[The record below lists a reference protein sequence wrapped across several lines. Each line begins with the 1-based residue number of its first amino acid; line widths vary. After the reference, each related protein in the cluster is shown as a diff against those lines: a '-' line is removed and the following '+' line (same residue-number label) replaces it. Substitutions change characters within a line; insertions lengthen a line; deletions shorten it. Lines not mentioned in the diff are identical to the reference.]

1 MAQEQSTS
9 ISLINRLDGT
19 NYVSW
24 SMKCNLLLRKDGLW
38 TVVNNPPDVTTWDPL
53 NDEDKK
59 KIAKIGLTLSDQQL
73 VHIRG
78 EESAA
83 KCWDILKKIYVRDS
97 VDAHIH
103 LTCKLFRAHLQQD
116 MLAHLEFMKKTLQQL
131 QEKELIFSEIH
142 QVYIILSSLDETYD
156 DYVSSLE
163 VLTRDELTLT
173 SVTGRLLEESRRKQD
188 RKQLK

>member
-24 SMKCNLLLRKDGLW
+24 SMKCSLLLRKDGLW
-38 TVVNNPPDVTTWDPL
+38 TVVNNPPDVTTRDPL
-53 NDEDKK
+53 NNEDKK
-59 KIAKIGLTLSDQQL
+59 KIADFNRDNEKVLCIIGLTLSDQQL

-97 VDAHIH
+97 VGAHIH
-103 LTCKLFRAHLQQD
+103 LTRKQFRARLLKGGD
-116 MLAHLEFMKKTLQQL
+116 MLAHLEFMKRTLQQL
-131 QEKELIFSEIH
+131 QEKELIFSE
-142 QVYIILSSLDETYD
+142 
-156 DYVSSLE
+156 
-163 VLTRDELTLT
+163 
-173 SVTGRLLEESRRKQD
+173 
-188 RKQLK
+188 